1 MTNIVMNVIV
11 LAVALAVCVPVLR
24 HQRPRTWVTPVVI
37 AAAALCLL
45 TLVFD
50 TIMIGVGLYEFDPDK
65 ILGVYLWGAPLED
78 FFYPLVAVLLV
89 PAAWTLLESRS
100 NRRHSTHT
108 QDPTR

>member
-1 MTNIVMNVIV
+1 MTNIIMNVIV

-24 HQRPRTWVTPVVI
+24 RQRPRTWITPVAI

-50 TIMIGVGLYEFDPDK
+50 TIMIGVGLYEYDPSK

-89 PAAWTLLESRS
+89 PAVWTLLESRS
-100 NRRHSTHT
+100 SQKRPATEE
-108 QDPTR
+108 DPTR